1 MNFLLSFY
9 LGIFFKPLT
18 IKPVESM
25 TFLLK
30 LTGLNE
36 LMSKNYADWVYESC
50 IQTEDKL
57 YQCLKFWSVGNG
69 FRNDFEIR
77 QTEFFKMINQ
87 PGGVSVKTL
96 LHYIQLSYGSGT
108 KFQNFDYGSPEIN
121 VQKYGQIQPPSYNLS
136 RISAQTELFAG
147 FSDTI
152 SALQDVQTLVEILP
166 KAKLHVVKD
175 PEWNHYDF
183 AYSTKVNEMVFDPII
198 RHMERFNN

>member
-1 MNFLLSFY
+1 
-9 LGIFFKPLT
+9 
-18 IKPVESM
+18 M

-36 LMSKNYADWVYESC
+36 LMSKNYADWIYESC
-50 IQTEDKL
+50 TQTEDTL
-57 YQCLKFWSVGNG
+57 YQCLKFWAWNG
-69 FRNDFEIR
+69 FELP
-77 QTEFFKMINQ
+77 QSEFFKMINQ

-108 KFQNFDYGSPEIN
+108 KFQKFDYGNPEIN

-152 SALQDVQTLVEILP
+152 SALKDVHTLVEILP

-183 AYSTKVNEMVFDPII
+183 AYSTNVNEMVFDPLI
-198 RHMERFNN
+198 HDMERRWPL